1 MIFEVFENTS
11 EKFRYFFMESSLIAR
26 SYRVQLINIKILIM
40 GALVTL
46 ETQLKVPILVV
57 FWRYLAFFELFL
69 LEKAF
74 SLANWFITKN
84 LFNVLTFTCSKRF
97 FIISSWDN
105 NQYNV
110 DQIFVWSLKS
120 AVSGCTHQ
128 DDLKLGQCLDVD
140 GTTSSCKFGEVTLL
154 SSHFVDQHLAPF

>member
-69 LEKAF
+69 LAKAS
-74 SLANWFITKN
+74 SLANWFFTKKF
-84 LFNVLTFTCSKRF
+84 FNVLTFTCKEIF
-97 FIISSWDN
+97 FIISSWDK
-105 NQYNV
+105 NQYNA
-110 DQIFVWSLKS
+110 DQIFVWPLKS
-120 AVSGCTHQ
+120 AVADCT
-128 DDLKLGQCLDVD
+128 LREEIFAG
-140 GTTSSCKFGEVTLL
+140 GKFYEFREIWPN
-154 SSHFVDQHLAPF
+154 SRK